1 MRGQAVRNRM
11 VLQELAREYQQ
22 LYLRPEPGKSQTEEY
37 KNIVKKGME
46 AEKKDLSHF
55 IGSPEDS
62 VAIVHTPEGDVTV
75 VTLAERKD
83 FETFLQIMLYHCEP
97 EPILPSVGAM
107 TLNGLVNWAKIR
119 RHKEAFLKEH
129 LLWAWGDEFKAFT
142 SRPENYRDTMI
153 VLARGP
159 YSNLPAE
166 EAGFSPEAWMDI
178 SQTIRTYHE
187 CTHVICRRRYP
198 GKIDVLQDEI
208 IADCI
213 GLLAALGRYDV
224 PLAGKFLGVT
234 PGGYTGGRLA
244 HYLHGHQGSPASLQQ
259 LGADIYRSM
268 ERMAE
273 LVRQSFHGDAYEMI
287 DILVNS
293 DK

>member
-1 MRGQAVRNRM
+1 MRGQALRNRM

-62 VAIVHTPEGDVTV
+62 VAIEHTPEGDVTV

-83 FETFLQIMLYHCEP
+83 FETFLQIMLHHCEP

-129 LLWAWGDEFKAFT
+129 LLWAWG
-142 SRPENYRDTMI
+142 R
-153 VLARGP
+153 
-159 YSNLPAE
+159 
-166 EAGFSPEAWMDI
+166 
-178 SQTIRTYHE
+178 
-187 CTHVICRRRYP
+187 
-198 GKIDVLQDEI
+198 
-208 IADCI
+208 
-213 GLLAALGRYDV
+213 
-224 PLAGKFLGVT
+224 
-234 PGGYTGGRLA
+234 
-244 HYLHGHQGSPASLQQ
+244 
-259 LGADIYRSM
+259 
-268 ERMAE
+268 
-273 LVRQSFHGDAYEMI
+273 
-287 DILVNS
+287 
-293 DK
+293 

>member
-1 MRGQAVRNRM
+1 M
-11 VLQELAREYQQ
+11 
-22 LYLRPEPGKSQTEEY
+22 
-37 KNIVKKGME
+37 
-46 AEKKDLSHF
+46 SHF

-62 VAIVHTPEGDVTV
+62 VAIEHTPEGDVTV

-153 VLARGP
+153 VLTRGP

-166 EAGFSPEAWMDI
+166 EAGFSPETWMDI

-234 PGGYTGGRLA
+234 PEGYTGGRLA
-244 HYLHGHQGSPASLQQ
+244 HYVRGHQGSPASLQQ
-259 LGADIYRSM
+259 LGAEIYRSM

-273 LVRQSFHGDAYEMI
+273 LVQQSFHGDAYEMI

>member
-1 MRGQAVRNRM
+1 MRCQAVRNRM
-11 VLQELAREYQQ
+11 VLQELARTYQQ
-22 LYLRPEPGKSQTEEY
+22 LYLRPEPGKSQTEAY
-37 KNIVKKGME
+37 RKIVKKGME
-46 AEKKDLSHF
+46 AEREDLSHF
-55 IGSPEDS
+55 MGSPQDS
-62 VAIVHTPEGDVTV
+62 LALAHTPEGDVTV

-97 EPILPSVGAM
+97 ETILPSVGAM
-107 TLNGLVNWAKIR
+107 TLDGLVNWAKIR
-119 RHKEAFLKEH
+119 RHKEAFLKDH
-129 LLWAWGDEFKAFT
+129 LFWAWGEEFKAFT

-153 VLARGP
+153 VLSTGP
-159 YSNLPAE
+159 YSNLSPE

-198 GKIDVLQDEI
+198 GKIDALRDEI

-234 PGGYTGGRLA
+234 PKGYTGGRLA
-244 HYLHGHQGSPASLQQ
+244 HYLEARQGDTASLQQ

-268 ERMAE
+268 EQMAE
-273 LVRQSFHGDAYEMI
+273 LVGQSFHGDAYEMI